1 MKKKLLLWQG
11 RGSAPVTSISVI
23 FACQEPDRS
32 AQVRSTGITE
42 EEPSLTRLQCR
53 CSELCALTASEIDRR
68 PELVGQIFADTAH
81 PMEVKLR
88 ACEACSM
95 TDSDGESEGISDEES
110 VHSDDFSGA
119 PDQLCG
125 GWGFSRGRAS
135 GSSTEAT
142 SEDLDDALGL
152 AKPEMSPDA
161 SSCQAPW
168 RPARKIAGVRKSL
181 RENSKGLSV
190 SSDFLSDVRAWSGE
204 PEKTKWV
211 DAFAA
216 GRRPMPGPRVKSWGR
231 QQDAFEQC
239 WGTDMMFLCPP
250 QHCYK
255 RTVDKIPL
263 DGARGVILVPVKREE
278 AWFWALGE
286 LSFGLVGYST

>member
-1 MKKKLLLWQG
+1 MRQ
-11 RGSAPVTSISVI
+11 IM
-23 FACQEPDRS
+23 
-32 AQVRSTGITE
+32 
-42 EEPSLTRLQCR
+42 RLDCK
-53 CSELCALTASEIDRR
+53 EIDRR
-68 PELVGQIFADTAH
+68 PELVSQIFADTAH

-95 TDSDGESEGISDEES
+95 TDSDGESEGISDAES
-110 VHSDDFSGA
+110 VHSDNFSGA
-119 PDQLCG
+119 PDELCG

-135 GSSTEAT
+135 GSSTEVT
-142 SEDLDDALGL
+142 SEDLLDLDDALGL

-190 SSDFLSDVRAWSGE
+190 SSEFLSDVRTRSGE

-216 GRRPMPGPRVKSWGR
+216 GRRPMPGPRVKYWGH
-231 QQDAFEQC
+231 QQDASNS
-239 WGTDMMFLCPP
+239 
-250 QHCYK
+250 
-255 RTVDKIPL
+255 V
-263 DGARGVILVPVKREE
+263 GAQI
-278 AWFWALGE
+278 
-286 LSFGLVGYST
+286 